1 MSDAVLAA
9 VITGLIA
16 LIGTIITNLTQSNK
30 TRTEMRVALAEMR
43 KDVQYL
49 SDETKKHNN
58 FAQRMPAVE
67 EQIKAISHRVDG
79 LERKEN

>member
-9 VITGLIA
+9 MITGTIA

-49 SDETKKHNN
+49 SSETAKHNN

-67 EQIKAISHRVDG
+67 EQIKIVNHRLDN
-79 LERKEN
+79 LERRE

>member
-9 VITGLIA
+9 IITGLIA
-16 LIGTIITNLTQSNK
+16 LIGTIITNLTQSSK

-49 SDETKKHNN
+49 SSETAKHNN